1 MDRVLFQTFGLA
13 ALATTLLL
21 AACASPAARE
31 TATAQAEANQE
42 AAMLKAQ
49 ADQAASNKQVVQT
62 FLGLFMSGNWDAFDT
77 VIATD
82 CVLHE
87 PGGIDIAGLEAM
99 KALWQ
104 VAYVPLKEMRPTTI
118 AEISEGE
125 FYTGLYAME
134 ATYEGEYMGQQIA
147 GVPIKFNQAETMRI
161 VDGKIVEWW
170 VGFDRLWMSEQLGFE
185 LQPK

>member
-1 MDRVLFQTFGLA
+1 MDRKLFHTLGLGALA
-13 ALATTLLL
+13 AALLL
-21 AACASPAARE
+21 AACASSANKA
-31 TATAQAEANQE
+31 TATAQVEDVQE

-87 PGGIDIAGLEAM
+87 PGGVDIAGLEAM

-104 VAYVPLKEMRPTTI
+104 VAYAPLTDIGATTVS
-118 AEISEGE
+118 EISEGE
-125 FYTGLYAME
+125 FLSGFYVME
-134 ATYEGEYMGQQIA
+134 ATYEGEYMGQQIS
-147 GVPIKFNQAETMRI
+147 GVPVRFFQAETMHI

-170 VGFDRLWMSEQLGFE
+170 VELDRLWMSEQLGFE

>member
-1 MDRVLFQTFGLA
+1 MSRKLLGVCGLA
-13 ALATTLLL
+13 VLAAALLL
-21 AACASPAARE
+21 AGCATSANKEAA
-31 TATAQAEANQE
+31 ATRAQAEE
-42 AAMLKAQ
+42 EVVMLKAQ
-49 ADQAASNKQVVQT
+49 ADQIASNKQVVQT
-62 FLGLFMSGNWDAFDT
+62 FLGLFMSGQWDDFDQ

-87 PGGIDIAGLEAM
+87 PGGVDIVGLDAM

-104 VAYVPLKEMRPTTI
+104 VAYAALKEMRPTTH
-118 AEISEGE
+118 AEISEGDI
-125 FYTGLYAME
+125 YMTLLTIE

-147 GVPIKFNQAETMRI
+147 GVPIKFSQAETMHI

>member
-1 MDRVLFQTFGLA
+1 MSKKLYRVCGLA
-13 ALATTLLL
+13 LLAAALLL
-21 AACASPAARE
+21 AGCAASANKEAEAAR
-31 TATAQAEANQE
+31 AQAEEE
-42 AAMLKAQ
+42 AAVLKAQ
-49 ADQAASNKQVVQT
+49 ADQVASNKQVVQT
-62 FLGLFMSGNWDAFDT
+62 FLGLFMSGQWDDFDQ

-87 PGGIDIAGLEAM
+87 PGGVDIVGLDAM

-104 VAYVPLKEMRPTTI
+104 VAYAALKDMGATTI

-125 FYTGLYAME
+125 ILTGLFAME

-147 GVPIKFNQAETMRI
+147 GVPVKFNQAETMRI

-185 LQPK
+185 LKPK

>member
-1 MDRVLFQTFGLA
+1 MSKKLYQICGLTL
-13 ALATTLLL
+13 LAVALLL
-21 AACASPAARE
+21 AGCTSAGNKG
-31 TATAQAEANQE
+31 AEEEMAV
-42 AAMLKAQ
+42 LKAQ

-62 FLGLFMSGNWDAFDT
+62 FLGLFMSGKWDDFDQ

-87 PGGIDIAGLEAM
+87 PGGVDIVGLDAM

-104 VAYVPLKEMRPTTI
+104 VAYAPLKDMNAATV
-118 AEISEGE
+118 AETSEGE
-125 FYTGLYAME
+125 ILTGLYAME

-147 GVPIKFNQAETMRI
+147 GVPVKFNQAETMRI

-185 LQPK
+185 LKPK